1 ELEAASKQTAD
12 TAQFLGITS
21 KDYDPAQAIAFT
33 RAFSINYPSIFDPTG
48 KVLLNFAEVL
58 PPSAIPSTMIVDS
71 EGRLAARVLGPITET
86 TLVDMIDDV
95 ASGT

>member
-1 ELEAASKQTAD
+1 
-12 TAQFLGITS
+12 
-21 KDYDPAQAIAFT
+21 
-33 RAFSINYPSIFDPTG
+33 
-48 KVLLNFAEVL
+48 VLLNFAEVL
-58 PPSAIPSTMIVDS
+58 PPSAIPSTMIIDS